1 MAAKRAASKL
11 GTAPP
16 MVQPVPEPLRRE
28 DILELVQAG
37 FDRSLAALQD
47 GTKAVEQRLDALRG
61 ELSTGVLA
69 DVMALIAEADAPE
82 QSPLQRRAQAIQ
94 VELTLRRQEVALEEW
109 RRKFAASGAEM
120 ERQRQLFARLEA
132 DFERRAAAGEQAA
145 RAAEETAAALQRAL
159 VERDAA
165 VAVLAEA
172 LQALA
177 QTQETATETLTALTA
192 LQARAAAGEVQAR
205 ELVDQLTQERDA
217 DRQTILALQQEGL
230 QAARER
236 DRLQQE
242 CTRFQQEKAE
252 LAAGRDADHLAL
264 QTLQDALDQ
273 CRHENGD
280 LAERLGLAQAELAS
294 GAIVLTESQRR
305 VEELR
310 SSRWRQIGVG
320 LGLAKRATFE
330 K

>member
-47 GTKAVEQRLDALRG
+47 GTKGVEQRLDALRG

-94 VELTLRRQEVALEEW
+94 VELTLRRQEVAIEEW

-145 RAAEETAAALQRAL
+145 RAADETAAALQRAL

-177 QTQETATETLTALTA
+177 QTQETATETQRALTEV
-192 LQARAAAGEVQAR
+192 AAGEAQAR

-242 CTRFQQEKAE
+242 CTRLQQEKAE

-273 CRHENGD
+273 CRQENGD

-294 GAIVLTESQRR
+294 GAVVLTESERR